1 MMSQKPYSLSEM
13 ETMSG
18 QLSSKAILR
27 KFLQPGI
34 AFEDPPDIPRQMDS
48 NSTIGKHWTRQQIL
62 MKANIHNLFVDYQP
76 IYGIPVRVMSDLWAS
91 PEQGSWLPVIVR
103 DAAIDYFYT
112 EKGIEGP
119 VVERSPQNQTRTPF
133 QIVPLLGA
141 TSIEDREMDYFRI
154 SLPEMEEI
162 GIDVEN
168 ISKTIGDVLA
178 MFIFKCGF
186 WYCGSFFF
194 CTIGKDM
201 DESTG
206 SATIGLCVKDSHRY
220 VERRN
225 PHRAYT
231 REDAR
236 KIALMARQQLPSP
249 QTSLYLW
256 DVFKSAFIARG
267 TKYRS
272 GVPDITPEEVMLCFE
287 KCLVDD
293 DASHV
298 GV

>member
-34 AFEDPPDIPRQMDS
+34 AFEDPPDIPQQMDS

-62 MKANIHNLFVDYQP
+62 IKANIHNLFVDHQP
-76 IYGIPVRVMSDLWAS
+76 VYCIP
-91 PEQGSWLPVIVR
+91 LPVIVR

-186 WYCGSFFF
+186 WYHGSFFF

-201 DESTG
+201 NESTG
-206 SATIGLCVKDSHRY
+206 SATIGLCVKGSHRY

-236 KIALMARQQLPSP
+236 KIALMVRQQLLSP

-256 DVFKSAFIARG
+256 EVFKSAFIARG

-272 GVPDITPEEVMLCFE
+272 GVPDITPEEVMRCFE
-287 KCLVDD
+287 RCLVND
-293 DASHV
+293 DASDV